1 MLIGPTRELT
11 VHDIDFVC
19 NYHGKKAEFYK
30 HVWNNKVPVAQMQIL
45 LMTTFQRTMKQMDN
59 LKVFF
64 PSCATIYLY
73 FLRTSFTI
81 INFSL
86 HSKQL
91 YLVHS
96 QNVWRY
102 NHQRDLGRDP
112 CKDPQTFAQ
121 TSSPPKR
128 LWHSSPTRHSAIPSP

>member
-59 LKVFF
+59 LQGK
-64 PSCATIYLY
+64 
-73 FLRTSFTI
+73 RTSRERIMHLMPTI
-81 INFSL
+81 TNGYACYGSL
-86 HSKQL
+86 
-91 YLVHS
+91 
-96 QNVWRY
+96 
-102 NHQRDLGRDP
+102 
-112 CKDPQTFAQ
+112 
-121 TSSPPKR
+121 
-128 LWHSSPTRHSAIPSP
+128 